1 MMKHFIY
8 RCEVTESYWSIDAQ
22 SFTCSDKHVRM
33 YGASACSM
41 STLLNLATSEDF
53 TLWQQDVDKII
64 EDYRL
69 KNDDKTDTW
78 LLAV

>member
-1 MMKHFIY
+1 
-8 RCEVTESYWSIDAQ
+8 
-22 SFTCSDKHVRM
+22 M
-33 YGASACSM
+33 YGASVCSM

-78 LLAV
+78 LLAI

>member
-1 MMKHFIY
+1 
-8 RCEVTESYWSIDAQ
+8 
-22 SFTCSDKHVRM
+22 M
-33 YGASACSM
+33 YGASVSSM
-41 STLLNLATSEDF
+41 GTLLNLATSEDF

-69 KNDDKTDTW
+69 KDDDNTDTW

>member
-1 MMKHFIY
+1 MEHFIY
-8 RCEVTESYWSIDAQ
+8 RCELTESYWNIDAQ
-22 SFTCSDKHVRM
+22 SFTYSDRHVRM
-33 YGASACSM
+33 YGANVCSM
-41 STLLNLATSEDF
+41 GTLLNLATSEDF
-53 TLWQQDVDKII
+53 TLWQQDVDKVI

>member
-1 MMKHFIY
+1 MMQHFIY
-8 RCEVTESYWSIDAQ
+8 GCEVTESYWSIDAQ
-22 SFTCSDKHVRM
+22 SSTCSDRHVRM
-33 YGASACSM
+33 YGVSVCSM

-53 TLWQQDVDKII
+53 TLWKQDVDKIV
-64 EDYRL
+64 EDYRP